1 MNVCH
6 GQETAYWGN
15 GDTLRRCVC
24 TGGVWNCC
32 TCLVCSQIRH
42 PHHGAVENGQEV
54 SELLQ
59 EKKTALN
66 PNKAEI
72 PTPNKK
78 KSEYPMVVSFLS
90 CKRQS
95 LTLVL
100 SAYLTSILLCLS
112 LLQSY
117 SQPTQNSPP
126 SGRRYSYV
134 PETLVP
140 SSSSGRK
147 QSPPDA

>member
-1 MNVCH
+1 MELCGTESAYNVPL
-6 GQETAYWGN
+6 ETEWGKHMC
-15 GDTLRRCVC
+15 GTHSRLLY
-24 TGGVWNCC
+24 
-32 TCLVCSQIRH
+32 CLACSQIRH

-78 KSEYPMVVSFLS
+78 KHDYPLVSCFTHTQVTIS
-90 CKRQS
+90 TNGTS
-95 LTLVL
+95 SNTASL
-100 SAYLTSILLCLS
+100 SA
-112 LLQSY
+112 LQSY

-126 SGRRYSYV
+126 SARRYSYV
-134 PETLVP
+134 PETLSP
-140 SSSSGRK
+140 TTGTGRK
-147 QSPPDA
+147 QSPPNS